1 MLIEFGFTLKAR
13 SQIEVASVSEAYK
26 MAIEQCNYLK
36 VALDG
41 HMVLLEGT
49 DVELLTNHRGSG
61 FGLTTWRVVH
71 KEEDQ

>member
-41 HMVLLEGT
+41 YMVLLEGT
-49 DVELLTNHRGSG
+49 DVELITYGRGALS
-61 FGLTTWRVVH
+61 LLTWRVVH
-71 KEEDQ
+71 KEEV